1 MNVTNVLRKIFRC
14 AKSPLTSIKSFIVSN
29 NLPMTTIRH
38 KMQKQNKINKYKTFN
53 ENSNKPERDTFIF
66 YKWS

>member
-1 MNVTNVLRKIFRC
+1 
-14 AKSPLTSIKSFIVSN
+14 
-29 NLPMTTIRH
+29 MTTIRH